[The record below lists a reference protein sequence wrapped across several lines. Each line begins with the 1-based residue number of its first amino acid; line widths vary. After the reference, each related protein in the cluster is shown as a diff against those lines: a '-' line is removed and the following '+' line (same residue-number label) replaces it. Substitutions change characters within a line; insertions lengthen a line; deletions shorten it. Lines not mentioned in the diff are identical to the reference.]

1 MSCYTDK
8 QKKKIYSGV
17 CAKLSMALDN
27 KDFTSDK
34 SIIWKNIFFILDQLN
49 SEEFFGEL
57 VIKILGNRMLDI
69 KEQERSF
76 KMDGYYLDFEE
87 ELDNC

>member
-1 MSCYTDK
+1 
-8 QKKKIYSGV
+8 
-17 CAKLSMALDN
+17 MALDN